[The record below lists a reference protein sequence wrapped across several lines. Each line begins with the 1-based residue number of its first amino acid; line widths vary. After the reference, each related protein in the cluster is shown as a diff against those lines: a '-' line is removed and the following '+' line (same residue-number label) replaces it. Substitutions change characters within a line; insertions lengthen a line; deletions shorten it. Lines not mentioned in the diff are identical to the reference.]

1 MPFKY
6 HYILKSN
13 LYDCIY
19 ISFLQWLQVSHPS
32 CTSGRYTGQ
41 VIFHRQGQEAVP
53 DGNGTLTCVQQI
65 LDDDDGQVS
74 RRGTYVGQAI
84 GEFDSYTGAWRE
96 GLRHGLGVTNY
107 ENGDIYTGAYV
118 NDKRHGQGT

>member
-1 MPFKY
+1 M
-6 HYILKSN
+6 
-13 LYDCIY
+13 
-19 ISFLQWLQVSHPS
+19 
-32 CTSGRYTGQ
+32 
-41 VIFHRQGQEAVP
+41 
-53 DGNGTLTCVQQI
+53 TCVQQI

-74 RRGTYVGQAI
+74 RRGTNVGQAI

-118 NDKRHGQGT
+118 SDKRHGQGT